1 MKYLICFLLIQL
13 FDDSVKAQNDQAS
26 NNFIRK
32 VIIPRNDE
40 KILYCDSVNS
50 YAVEEIRR
58 ALFDPGYNSGLFTL
72 SNKEKR
78 YVKSEL
84 NKMRKYVWRDS
95 LFKNSMLIKKD
106 SINYAFGKSNKSK
119 MDGWSYF
126 NTHLGEGYYDFS
138 KPIFIRNSTVC
149 IFYKG
154 HHCGWLCGDGVVA
167 VYIKKGNKWIFKYG
181 LSSWI
186 S

>member
-1 MKYLICFLLIQL
+1 MKYLICFLLVAL
-13 FDDSVKAQNDQAS
+13 FTNSVNAQNDQAS

-40 KILYCDSVNS
+40 KIIYCDSVNS
-50 YAVEEIRR
+50 YAIDEIKR
-58 ALFDPGYNSGLFTL
+58 ALFNAKYKTGFVL
-72 SNKEKR
+72 SKKEKVHVR
-78 YVKSEL
+78 SEL
-84 NKMRKYVWRDS
+84 KKMKGYVWQDS
-95 LFKNSMLIKKD
+95 LMQNCTLIKKD
-106 SINYAFGKSNKSK
+106 SINYAFGKSNKSLI
-119 MDGWSYF
+119 DGWGYF
-126 NTHLGEGYYDFS
+126 HDHFGEGYYDFS
-138 KPIFIRNSTVC
+138 KPIFIRNNTVC

-167 VYIKKGNKWIFKYG
+167 VYIKRGNKWIFKYG